1 MSKVRGIKLC
11 YLYLVDENMEREI
24 CLDNELSFSFKSGK
38 LTISKKDN
46 YIENFYGNNI
56 NNLNLII
63 GKNGSGKTTLLG
75 DIIRST
81 HRIGSI
87 DDTTSLE
94 IKIVKKNGR
103 YLIFHSKKIDLEI
116 DEKPKEYN
124 FVLCPIDIN
133 ENDNKDVHFR
143 EVIKEDNGYHS
154 IFFTNQFSESSF
166 SKSGMSMGINHPI
179 NLGLKFLLR
188 FPDSMFGAV
197 GSNTSKLE
205 SINNINLY
213 DSYIHYCIARF
224 LNSNSGEQLL
234 KVIDIP
240 IPSKLLIKINGYD
253 WASVINRRWKAD
265 YIDRKLK
272 DEIVKIIKKLSKSD
286 SDNIYYLLIQ
296 LITDSILSRIDRLVY
311 SSHSNEVD
319 NYNKYK
325 RINYKNDIS
334 KVVLTQLTDLL
345 KLDIM
350 AINKDMCFSYLS
362 SIKKEI
368 ESIDDF
374 YIYMDERHRSIY
386 YEDAFKEYN
395 ELINIV
401 SIKEDIIEVKGRTIA
416 ISIENVENMK
426 ELLYYLT
433 SCIEDFGEVLK
444 YGFCFNIGDY
454 FAFSSGEECILSMF
468 SRIQHAHNKIVE
480 ITKVHKDFDFDE
492 KKCKS
497 LILFFDEPDIY
508 MHPEWKRR
516 FIQVLVHF
524 IEIEFPEIPVQI
536 ILTTNSPILAGDVL
550 AKDTIVLKSRG
561 ELGELEGE
569 TFSKN
574 LMLLF
579 KDTFFMSSLLGEFS
593 KGKIEK
599 LINDIKNKENNKDN
613 QMKLIEMIAEPTLKR
628 KVKELY
634 YDVYGQDI
642 KITEREK
649 QILSNAKKMNLSID
663 YISQLMNMK
672 KDDVK
677 KIIKNLS

>member
-1 MSKVRGIKLC
+1 MGKVNGIKLC
-11 YLYLVDENMEREI
+11 YLYIVEKNMQREI
-24 CLDNELSFSFKSGK
+24 CLDNELSFSFKFGK
-38 LTISKKDN
+38 LTIRKKDN
-46 YIENFYGNNI
+46 YIENFYGRNI
-56 NNLNLII
+56 NNFNLII
-63 GKNGSGKTTLLG
+63 GKNGVGKTTLLR
-75 DIIRST
+75 DIINST
-81 HRIGSI
+81 HSIGSI
-87 DDTTSLE
+87 DDITSLE

-103 YLIFHSKKIDLEI
+103 YLIFHSSKFNIEI
-116 DEKPKEYN
+116 DEKPEEYN
-124 FVLCPIDIN
+124 FDIFSVDVSE
-133 ENDNKDVHFR
+133 ENYDNVHFN
-143 EVIKEDNGYHS
+143 ELSKEDNGYQS

-166 SKSGMSMGINHPI
+166 SSSSMSMGINHPI

-188 FPDSMFGAV
+188 FPDNMFGSI
-197 GSNTSKLE
+197 GSKELKSQ
-205 SINNINLY
+205 SDNINLY

-224 LNSNSGEQLL
+224 LNSNSGKQLL
-234 KVIDIP
+234 EDISIP
-240 IPSKLLIKINGYD
+240 IPPKFLIKINGHD
-253 WASVINRRWKAD
+253 WVSIINERWKVA
-265 YIDRKLK
+265 YIDEKLR
-272 DEIVKIIKKLSKSD
+272 DEMVEIIKKLSRSNYE
-286 SDNIYYLLIQ
+286 NIYYLLVQI
-296 LITDSILSRIDRLVY
+296 ITDSILSRIDRLVY
-311 SSHSNEVD
+311 SGHRDEID

-325 RINYKNDIS
+325 ELDYKKEIS
-334 KVVLTQLTDLL
+334 KVVLTKLRDLL
-345 KLDIM
+345 KFDIK
-350 AINKDMCFSYLS
+350 AINEDMCFNYLS
-362 SIKKEI
+362 SIKKDI
-368 ESIDDF
+368 NSIDGFHLNVDK
-374 YIYMDERHRSIY
+374 RHRSIY
-386 YEDAFKEYN
+386 YEDAFEEYN
-395 ELINIV
+395 ELVNKF
-401 SIKEDIIEVKGRTIA
+401 SIEENIIEVRNRTIVVD
-416 ISIENVENMK
+416 IKKIENVK
-426 ELLYYLT
+426 EILYYL
-433 SCIEDFGEVLK
+433 SLCIEDFGEVLK
-444 YGFCFNIGDY
+444 YGFCFNVDDR
-454 FAFSSGEECILSMF
+454 FSFSSGEECILSMF

-480 ITKVHKDFDFDE
+480 ITKVHKDFDFGE

-536 ILTTNSPILAGDVL
+536 ILTTNSPILAGDIL

-579 KDTFFMSSLLGEFS
+579 KDAFFMSSLLGEFS
-593 KGKIEK
+593 KEKIEK

-649 QILSNAKKMNLSID
+649 EILSNAKKMNLSID